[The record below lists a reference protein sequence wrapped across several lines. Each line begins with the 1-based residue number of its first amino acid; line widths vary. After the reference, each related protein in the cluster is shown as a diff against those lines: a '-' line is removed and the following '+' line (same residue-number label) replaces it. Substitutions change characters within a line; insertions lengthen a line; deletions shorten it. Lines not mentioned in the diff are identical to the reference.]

1 MAPSDSASRLQVGA
15 SSPQGQHAGSPVET
29 AGADAKADRIEPMTG
44 AREAFNAKFDR
55 ELATAARIGAPIT
68 ATGYLHLHLAEAM
81 SGARAFLSSRQL
93 PSGDPQVTLS
103 EDFYEKLFA
112 AFRDGD
118 TAAGVTRL
126 RNWVAPEDLL
136 AIVDRNRPLYEADA
150 ALPNAPNAALDYGHG
165 PKGPA
170 GWSPS
175 VGIAMGSSLEVR
187 LRESLPRM
195 TQRLLA
201 VTGKKRTAAKSAGKQ
216 PDAIQPEELVPSH
229 KLDWAIARAMVAFG
243 IPGAVVKEGA
253 LALRDDVST
262 SYRRVR
268 VEWNKTAHAVRAIDP
283 VDASIEE
290 VAAAVL
296 KSPTEAYRIRR
307 VGDLFVIPKDADV
320 TQGAGETQADATHLA
335 FGPDA
340 ARLETVEVERAM
352 KDDVQAKAPAGVSFA
367 TLQAAWTRVSE
378 QLTGLSIVVRE
389 YGLEVHLIAAV
400 ERHKAHRL
408 DLATLSAKDAI
419 VRAELFARQEELLTR
434 IAADIGSI
442 VGESKQRAMPT
453 KGGVAKSAKAG
464 NAHASADATR
474 MALLKLVGAAGLA
487 HLPETGA
494 AVFAEAHSARRDT
507 MLTTFEELLGDIST
521 QIEIARLTMAN
532 TAARTRSSKAVFKT
546 SLQERAD
553 ALRARLAALRSKLLA
568 GTADSAEVEA
578 LYAAIDALRFET
590 SVIASIGQLGDAF
603 DTLDKL
609 EDSGWTVF
617 SELMTN
623 GDLMDL
629 AQQKDTNRLEQS
641 RQAAFAL
648 RGDLQ
653 TVHSKWL
660 KVQAQ
665 ANTVAEQLTAG
676 GVSDPHD
683 KALAIVAPQLA
694 IIQGDLAKLGGQA
707 KVREFLTEAYDKVKS
722 AERRAMILKV
732 AAMIGFAIVSS
743 GVGAMA
749 EGGAGALFGPG
760 LAASAAGLIVETTTF
775 TLLNAALSEDSL
787 AHAFVSNFAGNLAT
801 FAALRGVSK
810 VLSGSAIGKTLAA
823 VAAGERVSL
832 LAGLAAKAGAITATT
847 LERERAI

>member
-1 MAPSDSASRLQVGA
+1 MDKEYRPEPGKSTQSQAIEAGGSTPGKATRVEAESTPVGRGTAARSSGTGAPRSPAATSSGGAESDRKMSHLERARSMAPSDSASRLQVGA

-283 VDASIEE
+283 VDA
-290 VAAAVL
+290 
-296 KSPTEAYRIRR
+296 
-307 VGDLFVIPKDADV
+307 
-320 TQGAGETQADATHLA
+320 
-335 FGPDA
+335 
-340 ARLETVEVERAM
+340 
-352 KDDVQAKAPAGVSFA
+352 
-367 TLQAAWTRVSE
+367 
-378 QLTGLSIVVRE
+378 
-389 YGLEVHLIAAV
+389 
-400 ERHKAHRL
+400 
-408 DLATLSAKDAI
+408 
-419 VRAELFARQEELLTR
+419 
-434 IAADIGSI
+434 
-442 VGESKQRAMPT
+442 
-453 KGGVAKSAKAG
+453 
-464 NAHASADATR
+464 
-474 MALLKLVGAAGLA
+474 
-487 HLPETGA
+487 
-494 AVFAEAHSARRDT
+494 
-507 MLTTFEELLGDIST
+507 
-521 QIEIARLTMAN
+521 
-532 TAARTRSSKAVFKT
+532 
-546 SLQERAD
+546 
-553 ALRARLAALRSKLLA
+553 
-568 GTADSAEVEA
+568 
-578 LYAAIDALRFET
+578 
-590 SVIASIGQLGDAF
+590 
-603 DTLDKL
+603 
-609 EDSGWTVF
+609 
-617 SELMTN
+617 
-623 GDLMDL
+623 
-629 AQQKDTNRLEQS
+629 
-641 RQAAFAL
+641 
-648 RGDLQ
+648 
-653 TVHSKWL
+653 
-660 KVQAQ
+660 
-665 ANTVAEQLTAG
+665 
-676 GVSDPHD
+676 
-683 KALAIVAPQLA
+683 
-694 IIQGDLAKLGGQA
+694 
-707 KVREFLTEAYDKVKS
+707 
-722 AERRAMILKV
+722 
-732 AAMIGFAIVSS
+732 
-743 GVGAMA
+743 
-749 EGGAGALFGPG
+749 
-760 LAASAAGLIVETTTF
+760 
-775 TLLNAALSEDSL
+775 
-787 AHAFVSNFAGNLAT
+787 
-801 FAALRGVSK
+801 
-810 VLSGSAIGKTLAA
+810 
-823 VAAGERVSL
+823 
-832 LAGLAAKAGAITATT
+832 
-847 LERERAI
+847 